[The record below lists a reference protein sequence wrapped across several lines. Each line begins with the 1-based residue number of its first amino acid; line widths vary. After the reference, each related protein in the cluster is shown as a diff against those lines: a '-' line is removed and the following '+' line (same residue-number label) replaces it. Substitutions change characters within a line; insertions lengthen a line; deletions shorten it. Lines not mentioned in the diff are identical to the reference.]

1 MGDTDVTHTAR
12 RRHTTR
18 KKSADAWPEKRVKTF
33 RERAKKER
41 DSSENEWTLSL
52 FALTSDA
59 HKTSLFLFFF
69 LQRHLFLTQNASLV
83 ATKIKNTST
92 TSTRNNKKNYGR
104 FESQRYARDAR
115 ARRSRAVDVLDREM
129 RSIAHRPRSSSRNF
143 FHRDLER
150 GNFSENEFDQIS
162 LSLSFV
168 FRRISFCVVPVF
180 EFRRARARFYTATLT
195 HSRVF
200 FLS

>member
-1 MGDTDVTHTAR
+1 M
-12 RRHTTR
+12 
-18 KKSADAWPEKRVKTF
+18 
-33 RERAKKER
+33 
-41 DSSENEWTLSL
+41 
-52 FALTSDA
+52 DA

-69 LQRHLFLTQNASLV
+69 LQRHHFLTQNASLV

-92 TSTRNNKKNYGR
+92 TSTRNNKKNHGR

-115 ARRSRAVDVLDREM
+115 DATRAVDVLDREM

-150 GNFSENEFDQIS
+150 GNFSENEFEQIS

-168 FRRISFCVVPVF
+168 LRRISFCVVPVF

>member
-1 MGDTDVTHTAR
+1 M
-12 RRHTTR
+12 
-18 KKSADAWPEKRVKTF
+18 DALF
-33 RERAKKER
+33 
-41 DSSENEWTLSL
+41 

-69 LQRHLFLTQNASLV
+69 AEAPLSQNASLV

-92 TSTRNNKKNYGR
+92 TSTRNNKKIMGVLR
-104 FESQRYARDAR
+104 VKGTRVTHVTLAR
-115 ARRSRAVDVLDREM
+115 ARCFRSRNALDRTVLV
-129 RSIAHRPRSSSRNF
+129 RRRGTFFIAI
-143 FHRDLER
+143 ER

>member
-1 MGDTDVTHTAR
+1 M
-12 RRHTTR
+12 
-18 KKSADAWPEKRVKTF
+18 DA
-33 RERAKKER
+33 
-41 DSSENEWTLSL
+41 LSL
-52 FALTSDA
+52 CSDTLMLTK
-59 HKTSLFLFFF
+59 HLFFF
-69 LQRHLFLTQNASLV
+69 FFFCRGTSFSLKTPLSSPQKSKTHQQPLLEI
-83 ATKIKNTST
+83 TKKIMGVLRVKG
-92 TSTRNNKKNYGR
+92 TRVTHVTL
-104 FESQRYARDAR
+104 A
-115 ARRSRAVDVLDREM
+115 RAVDVLDREM

>member
-1 MGDTDVTHTAR
+1 MSHTAR
-12 RRHTTR
+12 RRQKKCRRLAR
-18 KKSADAWPEKRVKTF
+18 KKSENLSREGEKRARLVGK
-33 RERAKKER
+33 RMDA
-41 DSSENEWTLSL
+41 LSL
-52 FALTSDA
+52 CSDTLMLTK
-59 HKTSLFLFFF
+59 HLFFF
-69 LQRHLFLTQNASLV
+69 FFFCRGTTFSLK
-83 ATKIKNTST
+83 TPLSSPQKSKNTST

-115 ARRSRAVDVLDREM
+115 DATRAVDVLDREM